1 MNTNCSYYKKDEVID
16 NLVGKVKCLQ
26 AVRQDMIDEKLDI
39 EKQLE
44 QSTLMLKEKNK
55 DTR

>member
-1 MNTNCSYYKKDEVID
+1 
-16 NLVGKVKCLQ
+16 
-26 AVRQDMIDEKLDI
+26 MIDEKLDI

-55 DTR
+55 DTRWLWARIINKDCK